1 MSITSI
7 ADLTPDP
14 KNARAHTPRNVGMIE
29 QGMGEVGAGRS
40 IVIDEAGVIL
50 AGNATVEA
58 AQQAG
63 ITRVQ
68 VVDAD
73 GETLIAVRR
82 SGLTAEQ
89 KVKLALFDNRSSEL
103 SGWDAGVLSAI
114 AEDVDLSSMF
124 FPHELANILE
134 QAGGEMIDAA
144 DLWKGMPD
152 FEQDDKMGWKAITVR
167 FENERDYEAFAR
179 LVDQTLTPQTKGIWY
194 PYKADANLKGQA
206 WEDETEVSS
215 IHTD

>member
-1 MSITSI
+1 MSDITSI

-89 KVKLALFDNRSSEL
+89 KVKLALFDNRASEL

-124 FPHELANILE
+124 FPDELSAILE
-134 QAGGEMIDAA
+134 QAG
-144 DLWKGMPD
+144 
-152 FEQDDKMGWKAITVR
+152 T
-167 FENERDYEAFAR
+167 
-179 LVDQTLTPQTKGIWY
+179 GI
-194 PYKADANLKGQA
+194 LGQA
-206 WEDETEVSS
+206 PAGIDTIPEQWMVLIECKGEREQAVLLERLNDEGYTCRALTS
-215 IHTD
+215 

>member
-1 MSITSI
+1 
-7 ADLTPDP
+7 
-14 KNARAHTPRNVGMIE
+14 MIE

-82 SGLTAEQ
+82 SGLSAEQ
-89 KVKLALFDNRSSEL
+89 KVKLALFDNRASEL
-103 SGWDAGVLSAI
+103 SGWDAGVLATI

-134 QAGGEMIDAA
+134 QAGSEMIDAA
-144 DLWKGMPD
+144 ELWKGMPD
-152 FEQDDKMGWKAITVR
+152 FEQEDQESWKSIKVHFA
-167 FENERDYEAFAR
+167 NQDDYEAFAR
-179 LVDQTLTPQTKGIWY
+179 LLNQTLTPITKSVWY
-194 PYKADANLKGQA
+194 PYKAKENLKVYSV
-206 WEDETEVSS
+206 EDAT
-215 IHTD
+215 